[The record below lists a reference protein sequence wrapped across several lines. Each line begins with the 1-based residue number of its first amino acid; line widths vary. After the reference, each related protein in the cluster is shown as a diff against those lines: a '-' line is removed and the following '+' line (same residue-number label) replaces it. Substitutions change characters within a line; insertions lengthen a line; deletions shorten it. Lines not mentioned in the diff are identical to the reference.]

1 MGTIRDTVSDLARER
16 GEFPQ
21 FSPEVDLAPLADATE
36 TAIGVAVAAVAFD
49 AEDIGYDNTDSELT
63 ANNAQAA
70 IDEVVVRVEALE
82 DVDPPAPSSGEFDV
96 TVTTA
101 LVAGDV
107 GKVVVLGNPAT
118 IYQGGATP
126 AGVLVSVDGLGGG
139 VVRRWGEATCQ
150 FGLGLPSV
158 DSLLKADPATA
169 KVVAAEPGSFAVFG
183 RVLSYDGSGTGTV
196 FITAISTYGM
206 RAAG

>member
-49 AEDIGYDNTDSELT
+49 AADIGYDNTDSDLT
-63 ANNAQAA
+63 ADNAQAA
-70 IDEVVVRVEALE
+70 IDEIVVRVVALE

-107 GKVVVLGNPAT
+107 GKVVVLGGAAT

-169 KVVAAEPGSFAVFG
+169 KVVAAGPGSFAVFG

-206 RAAG
+206 LAAG

>member
-1 MGTIRDTVSDLARER
+1 MDDLLSRVTIDPLAIKYPSR
-16 GEFPQ
+16 GETA
-21 FSPEVDLAPLADATE
+21 SAGLVAE
-36 TAIGVAVAAVAFD
+36 TTVNGCLDNLDGRVAA
-49 AEDIGYDNTDSELT
+49 
-63 ANNAQAA
+63 
-70 IDEVVVRVEALE
+70 LE
-82 DVDPPAPSSGEFDV
+82 GAPAGGVNYDV

-107 GKVVVLGNPAT
+107 GKVVVVWDGAAT

-150 FGLGLPSV
+150 FDLGLPAV
-158 DSLLKADPATA
+158 DSLLKADLATA
-169 KVVAAEPGSFAVFG
+169 KVVAAEIGSFAVFG

-196 FITAISTYGM
+196 FVTAISTYGM
-206 RAAG
+206 LAAS